1 MIVINNIQLDN
12 AVWTDEYDYQAVTEQ
27 TERALNGAQHIE
39 KTLIVGRPITI
50 ESVLEPAALYIA
62 LFEHSQTKLAEFV
75 ITIRGTS
82 YTVVWNHNQKPV
94 TGSPLQYFSDSTPT
108 HFENITLRLKTV

>member
-12 AVWTDEYDYQAVTEQ
+12 AVWTDEYDYQGVAEQ

-39 KTLIVGRPITI
+39 KTAIVGRPITI
-50 ESVLEPAALYIA
+50 ESALEAAALYIA
-62 LFEHSQTKLAEFV
+62 LFEHSQTELAAFD
-75 ITIRGTS
+75 ITIRGT
-82 YTVVWNHNQKPV
+82 TFNVVWDHSQKPV
-94 TGSPLQYFSDSTPT
+94 TGSPLQYFSDSEPT